1 MESTMQIPLGQ
12 QEHLKDF
19 FHMMKMAG
27 REEQAKDIEELLR
40 YLDEL
45 KNGFSDAL
53 EEIDYLKEQIDA
65 MQNQSL
71 KARLGK
77 MQDTILESI
86 QQTRQNA
93 EEVSHSIKEGIGQVL
108 AAGQRKGIQAATALL
123 DASHIRQGLS
133 RIEAGLMQT
142 SVFLSGAAKQ
152 TEDVANEIHFAK
164 EHVKAAGNMV
174 LGKPKDAF
182 GEREAYQGILGKIQK
197 SMEYCQK
204 VMNGLVSKT
213 QKARAHI
220 EHFCLS
226 AEKGDKRIPAVEE
239 IEREFK
245 QAAGMEFSTNNRAK
259 EARQ

>member
-108 AAGQRKGIQAATALL
+108 AAGQRKGIQAAIALL
-123 DASHIRQGLS
+123 DASHIRQ
-133 RIEAGLMQT
+133 T
-142 SVFLSGAAKQ
+142 V
-152 TEDVANEIHFAK
+152 DVANEIHFAK

-204 VMNGLVSKT
+204 VMNGLVAKT

>member
-1 MESTMQIPLGQ
+1 MQVPLGQ
-12 QEHLKDF
+12 QEHLRDF
-19 FHMMKMAG
+19 FHMMQNAG

-40 YLDEL
+40 YLNEL
-45 KNGFSDAL
+45 KSGFSDAL
-53 EEIDYLKEQIDA
+53 EEIDYLKGQIDA

-108 AAGQRKGIQAATALL
+108 AAGQRKGVQAAIALL
-123 DASHIRQGLS
+123 DVSHIRQGLS
-133 RIEAGLMQT
+133 RIEAGLIQT
-142 SVFLSGAAKQ
+142 SVFLSGAAKR

-174 LGKPKDAF
+174 LGKPKDVF

-220 EHFCLS
+220 EHYCLS
-226 AEKGDKRIPAVEE
+226 AEKGDKRIPTVEE

-245 QAAGMEFSTNNRAK
+245 QAAGMEFFTNNRAK

>member
-1 MESTMQIPLGQ
+1 MQIPLGQ

-19 FHMMKMAG
+19 FHMMQNAG

-40 YLDEL
+40 YLNEL

-53 EEIDYLKEQIDA
+53 EEIDYLKGQIDA

-108 AAGQRKGIQAATALL
+108 AAGQRKGVQSAIALL
-123 DASHIRQGLS
+123 DVSHIRQGLS
-133 RIEAGLMQT
+133 RIEAGLIQT
-142 SVFLSGAAKQ
+142 SVFLSGAAKR

-220 EHFCLS
+220 EHYCLS

-239 IEREFK
+239 IEREFQ
-245 QAAGMEFSTNNRAK
+245 QAAGMEFFTNNRAK